1 VSLTFSRKGHR
12 YTLDGERVP
21 SVTPIVG
28 VLPKGGLIYWAGK
41 LIAEAVA
48 DQASTVDAVRA
59 LGRDPMIAAL
69 RALPDQAKRKA
80 GNRGEL
86 LHDLA
91 TGLVKGEPTEMIAD
105 PDIAGCL
112 EGLARWFDDVG
123 FDAHLIERPVAS
135 RRHRYAGRFD
145 LVGTMATDRSE
156 RWLIDLKSSSSVYG
170 DTALQVAAYARAE
183 FYLGDDGTSEI
194 PMPHV
199 DRIGVVHV
207 QPELSELYDLGDVDE
222 AFEEFRAAQVI
233 YSTSGRRDALV
244 REPLSLRRPVRL

>member
-1 VSLTFSRKGHR
+1 MSLTFSPKGHR

-28 VLPKGGLIYWAGK
+28 VLPKGGLVYWAGK

-59 LGRDPMIAAL
+59 LGRESMIAAL

-80 GNRGEL
+80 GDRGTL
-86 LHDLA
+86 LHELA
-91 TGLVKGEPTEMIAD
+91 TGVVRGEPSELIAD

-112 EGLARWFDDVG
+112 AGLARWFDDVG
-123 FDAHLIERPVAS
+123 FEPHLIERPVAS
-135 RRHRYAGRFD
+135 RRYRYAGRFD
-145 LVGTMATDRSE
+145 VVGTFAADRSE
-156 RWLIDLKSSSSVYG
+156 LCLLDLKTASGVYG

-183 FYLGDDGTSEI
+183 FYLGEDGTTEI
-194 PMPHV
+194 PMPRV

-207 QPELSELYDLGDVDE
+207 QPELSEFYDLGDIDA

-233 YSTSGRRDALV
+233 HSTSGRRDALV
-244 REPLSLRRPVRL
+244 REPAPIPRPVLF